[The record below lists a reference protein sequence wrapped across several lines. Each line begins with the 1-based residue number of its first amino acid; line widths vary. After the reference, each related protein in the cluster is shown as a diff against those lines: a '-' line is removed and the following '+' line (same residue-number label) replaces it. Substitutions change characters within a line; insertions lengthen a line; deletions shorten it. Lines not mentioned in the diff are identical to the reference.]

1 VLVFTYKGRDL
12 SMLNLN
18 IRRKVVLTTLVAV
31 VLSILIVSAFALNS
45 SRAIILEAAIERE
58 LPAALGEVANDLDA
72 HLLLPIT
79 VSQTMSSN
87 LYAQQFISN
96 GEAQSD
102 HGQVVA
108 YLKNIQQEFNTI
120 SAFLVSANSGHY
132 FTPSGLFKTLS
143 PQNSKDQWFYGFINS
158 GKEYELSLD
167 IDEETNIPTLFINYL
182 MTINGQPSAVVGVG
196 LSLENMAKSI
206 SQYRIAETGKVFL
219 VDELGTVKLHPDTQV
234 IGKKLADM
242 GVNTSQQLLSKSQF
256 SSTEFTREGE
266 TTLIASR
273 YLDSIGWYVV
283 AEVPKHEVLGGL
295 TKLTW
300 ALVMMGLII
309 AVISVIVSA
318 WLISRL
324 IAPFGQLADMLAE
337 IGKGGGD
344 LTVRLDDSRQDEAG
358 TMARGYNQF
367 VSHLS
372 ELLEK
377 VSNTGSELSVA
388 IEEIDS
394 QAKAMEAEI
403 TEQVS
408 RVEQIATAMHEM
420 GMTAEEIA
428 GSANNAAESAQAAD
442 STVQQGNDS
451 VVQTIASVSDMSEQ
465 LDSTSSMITQLAEDA
480 RSIDTV
486 VEVIRSVSEQ
496 TNLLALNAAIEA
508 ARAGEQGRGF
518 AVVADEVR
526 TLASRSH
533 DSTEEIRNIIEKLQ
547 VRTEE
552 VVTAI
557 SQSTELSTSSQT
569 EASHSGKHLE
579 SISES
584 IGIMNDMNLQIAT
597 ATGEQS
603 NVVGEINPHVTA
615 VADISRANSEIVQQT
630 SIACSEL
637 RDKAIRLNEL
647 VSRFKFN

>member
-1 VLVFTYKGRDL
+1 
-12 SMLNLN
+12 MLNLT
-18 IRRKVVLTTLVAV
+18 IRRKVVLTTLTAV

-58 LPAALGEVANDLDA
+58 LPAALGEVANNLDA
-72 HLLLPIT
+72 QLLLPIT

-87 LYAQQFISN
+87 LYSQQFISN
-96 GEAQSD
+96 GENIDEHQQIVS
-102 HGQVVA
+102 
-108 YLKNIQQEFNTI
+108 YLKGVQNEFDTI
-120 SAFLVSANSGHY
+120 SAFLVSANTGHY
-132 FTPSGLFKTLS
+132 FTPGGLFKTLS
-143 PQNSKDQWFYGFINS
+143 PQNNKDQWFYSFMNS
-158 GKEYELSLD
+158 GKQYELSLD
-167 IDEETNIPTLFINYL
+167 VDEETNIPTLFINYL
-182 MTINGQPSAVVGVG
+182 MKVDGKPSAVAGVG

-206 SQYRIAETGKVFL
+206 SQYRIAQTGKVFL
-219 VDELGTVKLHPDTQV
+219 VDQQGKIKLHPNTQL
-234 IGKKLADM
+234 IGKNLTDI
-242 GVNTSQQLLSKSQF
+242 GVTSSQNLLSKAQF
-256 SSTEFTREGE
+256 SSTEFNQGGT

-283 AEVPKHEVLGGL
+283 AEVPKNEVLGGL
-295 TKLTW
+295 TQATW
-300 ALVMMGLII
+300 ALVMMGIII
-309 AVISVIVSA
+309 AIISAFVST

-344 LTVRLDDSRQDEAG
+344 LTRRLDDSRQDEAG

-372 ELLEK
+372 ELLQQ
-377 VSNTGSELSVA
+377 VSNTGNELSEA

-394 QAKAMEAEI
+394 QAKSMESEI

-428 GSANNAAESAQAAD
+428 GSANNAAQTAQAAD
-442 STVQQGNDS
+442 ATVQQGNDS

-465 LDSTSSMITQLAEDA
+465 LGSTSTMIAQLAEDA

-547 VRTEE
+547 AKTEE
-552 VVTAI
+552 VVAAI
-557 SQSTELSTSSQT
+557 SHSTELSTNSQT
-569 EASHSGKHLE
+569 EAGHSGKHLE

-584 IGIMNDMNLQIAT
+584 IAIMNDMNLQIAT

-615 VADISRANSEIVQQT
+615 VADISRANSDIVQQT

-637 RDKAIRLNEL
+637 RDKAAHLNDL

>member
-1 VLVFTYKGRDL
+1 
-12 SMLNLN
+12 MLNLT
-18 IRRKVVLTTLVAV
+18 IRRKVVLTTLTAV
-31 VLSILIVSAFALNS
+31 VLSILIVSAFALSS
-45 SRAIILEAAIERE
+45 SRGIILEAAIERE

-79 VSQTMSSN
+79 VSKTMSSN
-87 LYAQQFISN
+87 LYTQQYIAN
-96 GEAQSD
+96 GEDAE
-102 HGQVVA
+102 GQEQLID
-108 YLKNIQQEFNTI
+108 YLKMIQSKFNTI
-120 SAFLVSANSGHY
+120 TAFLVSGETGKY
-132 FTPSGLFKTLS
+132 YTPGGLFKTLS

-158 GKEYELSLD
+158 GKEYELALD
-167 IDEETNIPTLFINYL
+167 VDEETKIPTLFINYQ
-182 MTINGQPSAVVGVG
+182 MKIPGKQNAVVGVG
-196 LSLENMAKSI
+196 LSLKNMAETI
-206 SQYRIAETGKVFL
+206 SQYRIAKTGKVFL
-219 VDELGTVKLHPDTQV
+219 VDQQGTIKLHPDTDL
-234 IGKKLADM
+234 IGRKLADI
-242 GVNTSQQLLSKSQF
+242 GITDSRSLLAKAQF
-256 SSTEFTREGE
+256 SSAEFTLDG
-266 TTLIASR
+266 TTMLIASR
-273 YLDSIGWYVV
+273 YLDSIGWYAV
-283 AEVPKHEVLGGL
+283 AAVPKEEVLGAL
-295 TKLTW
+295 TKATW

-309 AVISVIVSA
+309 AAISALVST

-337 IGKGGGD
+337 IGEGGGD
-344 LTVRLDDSRQDEAG
+344 LTRRLDDSRQDEAG

-372 ELLEK
+372 DLLQQ
-377 VSNTGSELSVA
+377 VSNTGNELSSA

-394 QAKAMEAEI
+394 QAKSMESEI
-403 TEQVS
+403 NEQVS

-465 LDSTSSMITQLAEDA
+465 LNSTSSMIKQLAEDA

-547 VRTEE
+547 AKTEE

-557 SQSTELSTSSQT
+557 SHSTDLSTRSQE
-569 EASHSGKHLE
+569 EATLSGTHLE

-637 RDKAIRLNEL
+637 RDKAAHLNDL

>member
-1 VLVFTYKGRDL
+1 
-12 SMLNLN
+12 MLNLT
-18 IRRKVVLTTLVAV
+18 IRRKVVLTTLTAV

-87 LYAQQFISN
+87 LYSQQFIAN
-96 GEAQSD
+96 GEPRDEHQ
-102 HGQVVA
+102 QVIS
-108 YLKNIQQEFNTI
+108 YLKNIQGEFRTI
-120 SAFLVSANSGHY
+120 TAFLVSANSGHY

-143 PQNSKDQWFYGFINS
+143 PKNSKDQWFYNFINS
-158 GKEYELSLD
+158 GKQYELSLD
-167 IDEETNIPTLFINYL
+167 VDEETNIPTLFINYL
-182 MTINGQPSAVVGVG
+182 MIVSGEPSAVVGVG
-196 LSLENMAKSI
+196 LSLENMAKTI
-206 SQYRIAETGKVFL
+206 SQYRIAKTGKVFL
-219 VDELGTVKLHPDTQV
+219 VDQQGQIKLHPNTQK
-234 IGKKLADM
+234 IGKSLADI
-242 GVNTSQQLLSKSQF
+242 GVKNSQQLLSKAQF
-256 SSTEFTREGE
+256 TSAEFSRDGTK
-266 TTLIASR
+266 TLIASR
-273 YLDSIGWYVV
+273 YIENIGWYVV
-283 AEVPKHEVLGGL
+283 AEVPKHEVLGAL
-295 TKLTW
+295 TKATW
-300 ALVMMGLII
+300 ALVMMGIII
-309 AVISVIVSA
+309 AVISAFVST

-324 IAPFGQLADMLAE
+324 IAPFGQLADMLAD

-344 LTVRLDDSRQDEAG
+344 LTRRLDDSRQDEAG

-372 ELLEK
+372 EIMQQ
-377 VSNTGSELSVA
+377 VSNTGNELAIA
-388 IEEIDS
+388 IEQIDS
-394 QAKAMEAEI
+394 QAKSMESEI
-403 TEQVS
+403 NEQVS

-451 VVQTIASVSDMSEQ
+451 VVQTISSVSAMSEQ
-465 LDSTSSMITQLAEDA
+465 LSSTSIMIKQLAEDA

-547 VRTEE
+547 AKTEE
-552 VVTAI
+552 VVAAI
-557 SQSTELSTSSQT
+557 SQSTELSTNSQT
-569 EASHSGKHLE
+569 EAGHSGKHLE
-579 SISES
+579 SISKS
-584 IGIMNDMNLQIAT
+584 IAIMNDMNLQIAT

-630 SIACSEL
+630 SIACSDL
-637 RDKAIRLNEL
+637 REKAIHLNEL

>member
-1 VLVFTYKGRDL
+1 
-12 SMLNLN
+12 MLNLT
-18 IRRKVVLTTLVAV
+18 IRRKVVLTTLTTV

-45 SRAIILEAAIERE
+45 SRSIILEAAIERE
-58 LPAALGEVANDLDA
+58 LPAALGEVVNNLDA
-72 HLLLPIT
+72 YLLLPIT
-79 VSQTMSSN
+79 VSKTMSSN
-87 LYAQQFISN
+87 LYAQQFISD
-96 GEAQSD
+96 GEQAD
-102 HGQVVA
+102 DRPKIIA
-108 YLKNIQQEFNTI
+108 NLKSIQNEFNTI
-120 SAFLVSANSGHY
+120 SAFLVSAKTGNY
-132 FTPSGLFKTLS
+132 FTQGGLFKTLS
-143 PQNSKDQWFYGFINS
+143 KQNNKDQWFYDFMAS
-158 GKEYELSLD
+158 GKKSKLSLD
-167 IDEETNIPTLFINYL
+167 VDEETKIPTLFINYL
-182 MTINGQPSAVVGVG
+182 MDVSGKPSAVVGVG
-196 LSLENMAKSI
+196 LSLENMAKTI
-206 SQYRIAETGKVFL
+206 SQYRIAQTGKFFL
-219 VDELGTVKLHPDTQV
+219 VDQQGKIKLHPDTQQ
-234 IGKKLADM
+234 IGKSLTAL
-242 GVNTSQQLLSKSQF
+242 GVSNSQQLLSKAEF
-256 SSTEFTREGE
+256 SSTEFILNGAN
-266 TTLIASR
+266 TLIASR

-283 AEVPKHEVLGGL
+283 AVVPKEEVLGGL
-295 TKLTW
+295 TQATW
-300 ALVMMGLII
+300 TLVMVGVII
-309 AVISVIVSA
+309 AIIFAFLST

-337 IGKGGGD
+337 IGKGDGD
-344 LTVRLDDSRQDEAG
+344 LTRRLDDSRQDEAG

-372 ELLEK
+372 ELLQQ
-377 VSNTGSELSVA
+377 VSNTGNELSRA
-388 IEEIDS
+388 IEQIDS
-394 QAKAMEAEI
+394 QAKSMESEI
-403 TEQVS
+403 NEQVK

-428 GSANNAAESAQAAD
+428 GSANNAAETAQAAD
-442 STVQQGNDS
+442 ETVQQGNVS

-465 LDSTSSMITQLAEDA
+465 LVSTSTMIAKLADDA

-533 DSTEEIRNIIEKLQ
+533 DSTEEIKNIIEKLQ
-547 VRTEE
+547 AKTEE
-552 VVTAI
+552 VVAAI
-557 SQSTELSTSSQT
+557 SQSTILSTTSQT
-569 EASHSGKHLE
+569 EAGYSGKHLE

-584 IGIMNDMNLQIAT
+584 ISIMNDMNLQIAT

-615 VADISRANSEIVQQT
+615 VADISRANSDIVMQT

-637 RDKAIRLNEL
+637 RDKAAHLNDL

>member
-1 VLVFTYKGRDL
+1 
-12 SMLNLN
+12 MLNLT
-18 IRRKVVLTTLVAV
+18 IRRKVVLTTLTTV

-45 SRAIILEAAIERE
+45 SRSIILEAAIERE
-58 LPAALGEVANDLDA
+58 LPAALGEVVNNLDA
-72 HLLLPIT
+72 YLLLPIT
-79 VSQTMSSN
+79 VSKTMSSN
-87 LYAQQFISN
+87 LYAQQFISD
-96 GEAQSD
+96 GEQAD
-102 HGQVVA
+102 DRPKIIA
-108 YLKNIQQEFNTI
+108 NLKSIQNEFNTI
-120 SAFLVSANSGHY
+120 SAFLVSAKTGNY
-132 FTPSGLFKTLS
+132 FTQGGLFKTLS
-143 PQNSKDQWFYGFINS
+143 KQNNKDQWFYDFMAS
-158 GKEYELSLD
+158 GKKSKLSLD
-167 IDEETNIPTLFINYL
+167 VDEETKIPTLFINYL
-182 MTINGQPSAVVGVG
+182 MDVSGKPSAVVGVG
-196 LSLENMAKSI
+196 LSLENMAKTI
-206 SQYRIAETGKVFL
+206 SQYRIAQTGKFFL
-219 VDELGTVKLHPDTQV
+219 VDQQGKIKLHPDTQQ
-234 IGKKLADM
+234 IGKSLTAL
-242 GVNTSQQLLSKSQF
+242 GVSNSQQLLSKAEF
-256 SSTEFTREGE
+256 SSTEFILNGAN
-266 TTLIASR
+266 TLIASR

-283 AEVPKHEVLGGL
+283 AVVPKEEVLGGL
-295 TKLTW
+295 TQATW
-300 ALVMMGLII
+300 TLVMVGVII
-309 AVISVIVSA
+309 AIIFAFLST

-337 IGKGGGD
+337 IGKGDGD
-344 LTVRLDDSRQDEAG
+344 LTRRLDDSRQDEAG

-372 ELLEK
+372 ELLQQ
-377 VSNTGSELSVA
+377 VSNTGNELSRA
-388 IEEIDS
+388 IEQIDS
-394 QAKAMEAEI
+394 QAKSMESEI
-403 TEQVS
+403 NEQVK

-428 GSANNAAESAQAAD
+428 GSANNAAETAQAAD
-442 STVQQGNDS
+442 ETVQQGNVS

-465 LDSTSSMITQLAEDA
+465 LVSTSTMIAQLADDA

-533 DSTEEIRNIIEKLQ
+533 DSTEEIKNIIEKLQ
-547 VRTEE
+547 AKTEE
-552 VVTAI
+552 VVAAI
-557 SQSTELSTSSQT
+557 SQSTILSTTSQT
-569 EASHSGKHLE
+569 EAGYSGKHLE

-584 IGIMNDMNLQIAT
+584 ISIMNDMNLQIAT

-615 VADISRANSEIVQQT
+615 VADISRANSDIVMQT

-637 RDKAIRLNEL
+637 RDKAAHLNDL

>member
-1 VLVFTYKGRDL
+1 
-12 SMLNLN
+12 MLNLT
-18 IRRKVVLTTLVAV
+18 IRRKVVLTTLAAV
-31 VLSILIVSAFALNS
+31 VLSILIVSVFALNS
-45 SRAIILEAAIERE
+45 SRGIILEAAIERE

-87 LYAQQFISN
+87 LYSQQFITD
-96 GEAQSD
+96 GEQTD
-102 HGQVVA
+102 KHPQLIN
-108 YLKNIQQEFNTI
+108 YLKKIQSEFNTI

-132 FTPSGLFKTLS
+132 FTPGGLFKTLS
-143 PQNSKDQWFYGFINS
+143 TENSKDQWFYGFMNG
-158 GKEYELSLD
+158 GKQYELSLD
-167 IDEETNIPTLFINYL
+167 VDEETNIPTLFINYL
-182 MTINGQPSAVVGVG
+182 MKIDGKASAVVGVG
-196 LSLENMAKSI
+196 LSLDNMAKTI

-219 VDELGTVKLHPDTQV
+219 VDQQGKIKLHPDTQQ
-234 IGKKLADM
+234 IGKNLSNI
-242 GVNTSQQLLSKSQF
+242 GVANTQQLLSKAQF
-256 SSTEFTREGE
+256 SSAEFTREGT

-273 YLDSIGWYVV
+273 YLADIGWYVV
-283 AEVPKHEVLGGL
+283 AEVPKKEVLGAL
-295 TKLTW
+295 TQATW
-300 ALVMMGLII
+300 ALVMMGVII
-309 AVISVIVSA
+309 AVISAFVST

-324 IAPFGQLADMLAE
+324 IAPFGELADILAE

-344 LTVRLDDSRQDEAG
+344 LTRRLDDSRQDEAG
-358 TMARGYNQF
+358 TMGRGYNQF

-372 ELLEK
+372 ELLQQ
-377 VSNTGSELSVA
+377 VSNTGYELSEA
-388 IEEIDS
+388 IEQIDS
-394 QAKAMEAEI
+394 QAKTMEAEI

-428 GSANNAAESAQAAD
+428 GSANNAAQSAQAAD
-442 STVQQGNDS
+442 ATVQQGNDS
-451 VVQTIASVSDMSEQ
+451 VVQTISSVSDMSEQ
-465 LDSTSSMITQLAEDA
+465 LGSTSTMITQLADDA

-486 VEVIRSVSEQ
+486 VEVIRSVSDQ

-547 VRTEE
+547 AKTEE
-552 VVTAI
+552 VVAAI
-557 SQSTELSTSSQT
+557 SHSTELSTDSQT
-569 EASHSGKHLE
+569 EATHSGKHLE

-584 IGIMNDMNLQIAT
+584 IKIMNDMNLQIAT

-615 VADISRANSEIVQQT
+615 VADISRANSDIVQQT
-630 SIACSEL
+630 SMACSEL
-637 RDKAIRLNEL
+637 RNKASHLNEL
-647 VSRFKFN
+647 VSRFKFD

>member
-1 VLVFTYKGRDL
+1 
-12 SMLNLN
+12 MLNLT
-18 IRRKVVLTTLVAV
+18 IRRKVVLTTLTAV

-45 SRAIILEAAIERE
+45 SRGIILEAAIERE
-58 LPAALGEVANDLDA
+58 LPAALGEVANSLDA
-72 HLLLPIT
+72 HLLLPVT

-87 LYAQQFISN
+87 VYSQQFIAD
-96 GEAQSD
+96 GEKENEHQ
-102 HGQVVA
+102 QLVT
-108 YLKNIQQEFNTI
+108 YLKNIQGEFNTI
-120 SAFLVSANSGHY
+120 TSFLVSANSGHY
-132 FTPSGLFKTLS
+132 FTPGGLFKTLS
-143 PQNSKDQWFYGFINS
+143 PQNSKDQWFYGFMKS
-158 GKEYELSLD
+158 GKQYELTLD
-167 IDEETNIPTLFINYL
+167 VDEGTNIPTLFINYL
-182 MTINGQPSAVVGVG
+182 MKVNGKPSAVVGVG
-196 LSLENMAKSI
+196 LSLENMAKTI
-206 SQYRIAETGKVFL
+206 SQYRIAESGKVFL
-219 VDELGTVKLHPDTQV
+219 VDQQGKIKLHPDTQK
-234 IGKKLADM
+234 IGKSLASI
-242 GVNTSQQLLSKSQF
+242 GVENTQQLLSKAQF
-256 SSTEFTREGE
+256 SSAEFTRDG
-266 TTLIASR
+266 TKTLIASR
-273 YLDSIGWYVV
+273 YLADIGWYVV
-283 AEVPKHEVLGGL
+283 AEVPKEEVLGAL
-295 TKLTW
+295 TQATW
-300 ALVMMGLII
+300 ALIMMGVII
-309 AVISVIVSA
+309 AVISAFVST

-324 IAPFGQLADMLAE
+324 VAPFGELADILAE

-344 LTVRLDDSRQDEAG
+344 LTRRLDDSRQDEAG
-358 TMARGYNQF
+358 TMGRGYNQF

-372 ELLEK
+372 ELLQQ
-377 VSNTGSELSVA
+377 VSNTGYELSEA
-388 IEEIDS
+388 IEQIDS
-394 QAKAMEAEI
+394 QAKTMEAEI

-428 GSANNAAESAQAAD
+428 GSANNAAQSAQAAD

-451 VVQTIASVSDMSEQ
+451 VVQTISSVSDMSEQ
-465 LDSTSSMITQLAEDA
+465 LGSTSTMISQLADDA

-547 VRTEE
+547 AKTDE
-552 VVTAI
+552 VVSAI
-557 SQSTELSTSSQT
+557 SHSTELSNSSQT
-569 EASHSGKHLE
+569 EAGHSGKHLE

-615 VADISRANSEIVQQT
+615 VADISRANSEVVQQT

-637 RDKAIRLNEL
+637 REKASHLNEL

>member
-1 VLVFTYKGRDL
+1 
-12 SMLNLN
+12 MLNLT
-18 IRRKVVLTTLVAV
+18 IRRKVVLTTLTTV

-45 SRAIILEAAIERE
+45 SRSIILEAAIERE
-58 LPAALGEVANDLDA
+58 LPAALGEVVNNLDA
-72 HLLLPIT
+72 YLLLPIT
-79 VSQTMSSN
+79 VSKTMSSN
-87 LYAQQFISN
+87 LYAQQFISD
-96 GEAQSD
+96 GEQAD
-102 HGQVVA
+102 DRPKIIA
-108 YLKNIQQEFNTI
+108 NLKSIQNEFNTI
-120 SAFLVSANSGHY
+120 SAFLVSAKTGNY
-132 FTPSGLFKTLS
+132 FTHDGLFKTLS
-143 PQNSKDQWFYGFINS
+143 KQNNKDQWFYDFMAS
-158 GKEYELSLD
+158 GKKSKLSLD
-167 IDEETNIPTLFINYL
+167 VDEETKIPTLFINYL
-182 MTINGQPSAVVGVG
+182 MDVSGKPSAVVGVG
-196 LSLENMAKSI
+196 LSLENMAKTI
-206 SQYRIAETGKVFL
+206 SQYRIAQTGKFFL
-219 VDELGTVKLHPDTQV
+219 VDQQGKIKLHPDTQQ
-234 IGKKLADM
+234 IGKSLTAL
-242 GVNTSQQLLSKSQF
+242 GVSNSQQLLSKAEF
-256 SSTEFTREGE
+256 SSTEFILNGAN
-266 TTLIASR
+266 TLIASR

-283 AEVPKHEVLGGL
+283 AVVPKEEVLGGL
-295 TKLTW
+295 TQATW
-300 ALVMMGLII
+300 TLVMVGVII
-309 AVISVIVSA
+309 AIIFAFLST

-337 IGKGGGD
+337 IGKGDGD
-344 LTVRLDDSRQDEAG
+344 LTRRLDDSRQDEAG

-372 ELLEK
+372 ELLQQ
-377 VSNTGSELSVA
+377 VSNTGNELSSA
-388 IEEIDS
+388 IEQIDS
-394 QAKAMEAEI
+394 QAKSMESEI
-403 TEQVS
+403 NEQVK

-428 GSANNAAESAQAAD
+428 GSANNAAETAQAAD
-442 STVQQGNDS
+442 ETVQQGNVS

-465 LDSTSSMITQLAEDA
+465 LVSTSTMIAQLADDA

-533 DSTEEIRNIIEKLQ
+533 DSTEEIKNIIEKLQ
-547 VRTEE
+547 AKTEE
-552 VVTAI
+552 VVAAI
-557 SQSTELSTSSQT
+557 SQSTILSTTSQT
-569 EASHSGKHLE
+569 EAGYSGKHLE

-584 IGIMNDMNLQIAT
+584 ISIMNDMNLQIAT

-615 VADISRANSEIVQQT
+615 VADISRANSDIVMQT

-637 RDKAIRLNEL
+637 RDKAAHLNDL

>member
-1 VLVFTYKGRDL
+1 
-12 SMLNLN
+12 MLNLT
-18 IRRKVVLTTLVAV
+18 IRRKVVLTTLAAV
-31 VLSILIVSAFALNS
+31 VLSILIVSVFALNS
-45 SRAIILEAAIERE
+45 SRGIILEAAIERE

-87 LYAQQFISN
+87 LYSQQFITD
-96 GEAQSD
+96 GEQTD
-102 HGQVVA
+102 KHPQLIN
-108 YLKNIQQEFNTI
+108 YLKKIQSEFNTI

-132 FTPSGLFKTLS
+132 FTPGGLFKTLS
-143 PQNSKDQWFYGFINS
+143 TENSKDQWFYGFMNG
-158 GKEYELSLD
+158 GKQYELSLD
-167 IDEETNIPTLFINYL
+167 VDEETNIPTLFINYL
-182 MTINGQPSAVVGVG
+182 MKIDGKASAVVGVG
-196 LSLENMAKSI
+196 LSLDNMAKTI

-219 VDELGTVKLHPDTQV
+219 VDQQGKIKLHPDTLQ
-234 IGKKLADM
+234 IGKNLSNI
-242 GVNTSQQLLSKSQF
+242 GVANTQQLLSKAQF
-256 SSTEFTREGE
+256 SSAEFTREGT

-273 YLDSIGWYVV
+273 YLADIGWYVV
-283 AEVPKHEVLGGL
+283 AEVPKKEVLGAL
-295 TKLTW
+295 TQATW
-300 ALVMMGLII
+300 ALVMMGVII
-309 AVISVIVSA
+309 AVISAFVST

-324 IAPFGQLADMLAE
+324 IAPFGELADILAE

-344 LTVRLDDSRQDEAG
+344 LTRRLDDSRQDEAG
-358 TMARGYNQF
+358 TMGRGYNQF

-372 ELLEK
+372 ELLQQ
-377 VSNTGSELSVA
+377 VSNTGYELSEA
-388 IEEIDS
+388 IEQIDS
-394 QAKAMEAEI
+394 QAKTMEAEI

-428 GSANNAAESAQAAD
+428 GSANNAAQSAQAAD
-442 STVQQGNDS
+442 ATVQQGNDS
-451 VVQTIASVSDMSEQ
+451 VVQTISSVSDMSEQ
-465 LDSTSSMITQLAEDA
+465 LGSTSTMITQLADDA

-486 VEVIRSVSEQ
+486 VEVIRSVSDQ

-547 VRTEE
+547 AKTEE
-552 VVTAI
+552 VVAAI
-557 SQSTELSTSSQT
+557 SHSTELSTDSQT
-569 EASHSGKHLE
+569 EATHSGKHLE

-584 IGIMNDMNLQIAT
+584 IKIMNDMNLQIAT

-615 VADISRANSEIVQQT
+615 VADISRANSDIVQQT
-630 SIACSEL
+630 SMACSEL
-637 RDKAIRLNEL
+637 RNKASHLNEL
-647 VSRFKFN
+647 VSRFKFD

>member
-1 VLVFTYKGRDL
+1 
-12 SMLNLN
+12 MLNLT
-18 IRRKVVLTTLVAV
+18 IRRKVVLTTLTAV

-45 SRAIILEAAIERE
+45 SRSIILEAAIERE
-58 LPAALGEVANDLDA
+58 LPAALGEVANNLDA

-79 VSQTMSSN
+79 VSKTMSSN
-87 LYAQQFISN
+87 LYAQQFISD
-96 GEAQSD
+96 GEQAD
-102 HGQVVA
+102 DRPKVIA
-108 YLKNIQQEFNTI
+108 NLKSIQNEFNTI
-120 SAFLVSANSGHY
+120 SAFLVSAKTGNY
-132 FTPSGLFKTLS
+132 FTQSGLFKTLS
-143 PQNSKDQWFYGFINS
+143 KQNNKDQWFYDFMAS
-158 GKEYELSLD
+158 GKKSELSLD
-167 IDEETNIPTLFINYL
+167 VDAETKIPTLFINYL
-182 MTINGQPSAVVGVG
+182 MDVSGKPSAVVGVG
-196 LSLENMAKSI
+196 LSLENMAKTI
-206 SQYRIAETGKVFL
+206 SQYRIAQTGKVFL
-219 VDELGTVKLHPDTQV
+219 VDQQGKIKLHPDTQQ
-234 IGKKLADM
+234 IGKSLTAL
-242 GVNTSQQLLSKSQF
+242 GVSNSQQLLSKAEF
-256 SSTEFTREGE
+256 SSTEFILNGTN
-266 TTLIASR
+266 TLIASR

-283 AEVPKHEVLGGL
+283 AVVPKEEVLGGL
-295 TKLTW
+295 TQATW
-300 ALVMMGLII
+300 ALVMVGVII
-309 AVISVIVSA
+309 AIIFAFLST

-344 LTVRLDDSRQDEAG
+344 LTRRLDDSRQDEAG

-372 ELLEK
+372 ELLQQ
-377 VSNTGSELSVA
+377 VSNTGNELSSA
-388 IEEIDS
+388 IEQIDS
-394 QAKAMEAEI
+394 QAKSMESEI
-403 TEQVS
+403 NEQVK

-428 GSANNAAESAQAAD
+428 GSANNAAETAQAAD
-442 STVQQGNDS
+442 ATVQQGNVS

-465 LDSTSSMITQLAEDA
+465 LVSTSTMIAQLAEDA

-533 DSTEEIRNIIEKLQ
+533 DSTEEIKNIIEKLQ
-547 VRTEE
+547 AKTEE
-552 VVTAI
+552 VVAAI
-557 SQSTELSTSSQT
+557 SQSTILSTTSQT
-569 EASHSGKHLE
+569 EAGHSGKHLE

-584 IGIMNDMNLQIAT
+584 ISIMNDMNLQIAT

-603 NVVGEINPHVTA
+603 NVVGEINPHVSA
-615 VADISRANSEIVQQT
+615 VADISRANSDIVQQT

-637 RDKAIRLNEL
+637 RDKAAHLNDL

>member
-1 VLVFTYKGRDL
+1 
-12 SMLNLN
+12 MLNLT
-18 IRRKVVLTTLVAV
+18 IRRKVVLTTLTAV
-31 VLSILIVSAFALNS
+31 VLSILIVSAFALSS

-79 VSQTMSSN
+79 VSKTMSSN
-87 LYAQQFISN
+87 HYSQQFITA
-96 GEAQSD
+96 GEQKD
-102 HGQVVA
+102 EHRQVIS
-108 YLKNIQQEFNTI
+108 YLKNIQSEFDTI
-120 SAFLVSANSGHY
+120 SAFLVSANTGYY
-132 FTPSGLFKTLS
+132 FTPGGLFKTLS
-143 PQNSKDQWFYGFINS
+143 PQNNKDQWFYSFINS

-182 MTINGQPSAVVGVG
+182 MRVSGEPSAVVGVG
-196 LSLENMAKSI
+196 LSLENMAKTI
-206 SQYRIAETGKVFL
+206 SQYRIAETGRVFL
-219 VDELGTVKLHPDTQV
+219 VDQQGVIKLHPETQF
-234 IGKKLADM
+234 IGKSLSDI
-242 GVNTSQQLLSKSQF
+242 GVNDKQSLLSKAKF
-256 SSTEFTREGE
+256 SSTEFSKDGT

-273 YLDSIGWYVV
+273 YLNSIGWYVI
-283 AEVPKHEVLGGL
+283 AEVPKSEVLGGL
-295 TKLTW
+295 TQATW

-309 AVISVIVSA
+309 AVISAFVST
-318 WLISRL
+318 WIISRL
-324 IAPFGQLADMLAE
+324 IAPFSQLAEMLDE

-344 LTVRLDDSRQDEAG
+344 LTRRLDDSRLDEAG

-372 ELLEK
+372 ELLQQ
-377 VSNTGSELSVA
+377 VSKTGNELAAA
-388 IEEIDS
+388 IEQIES
-394 QAKAMEAEI
+394 QAKSMEAEI
-403 TEQVS
+403 NEQVS

-451 VVQTIASVSDMSEQ
+451 VVQTISSVSDMSDQ
-465 LDSTSSMITQLAEDA
+465 LSSTSIMIKQLAEDA

-547 VRTEE
+547 AKTEE
-552 VVTAI
+552 VVAAI
-557 SQSTELSTSSQT
+557 SQSTELSTNSQT
-569 EASHSGKHLE
+569 EAGNSGKHLE

-584 IGIMNDMNLQIAT
+584 IAIMNDMNLQIAT

-630 SIACSEL
+630 SFACSDL
-637 RDKAIRLNEL
+637 REKTMHLNEL

>member
-1 VLVFTYKGRDL
+1 
-12 SMLNLN
+12 MLNLT
-18 IRRKVVLTTLVAV
+18 IRRKVVLTTLTAV

-45 SRAIILEAAIERE
+45 SRSIILEAAIERE
-58 LPAALGEVANDLDA
+58 LPAALGEVANNLDA

-79 VSQTMSSN
+79 VSQTMSSS
-87 LYAQQFISN
+87 LYSQQFITN
-96 GEAQSD
+96 GEQD
-102 HGQVVA
+102 EDRQQVIA
-108 YLKNIQQEFNTI
+108 NLKSIQGEFNTI
-120 SAFLVSANSGHY
+120 SAFLVSAKTGNY

-143 PQNSKDQWFYGFINS
+143 PQDNKDQWFYDFIGS
-158 GKEYELSLD
+158 GKKYELSLD
-167 IDEETNIPTLFINYL
+167 VDEETNIPTLFINYL
-182 MTINGQPSAVVGVG
+182 MRVSGKPSAVVGVG
-196 LSLENMAKSI
+196 LSLQNMAKTI
-206 SQYRIAETGKVFL
+206 SQYRIAQTGKVFL
-219 VDELGTVKLHPDTQV
+219 VDQQGKIKLHPDTQQ
-234 IGKKLADM
+234 IGKSLADL
-242 GVNTSQQLLSKSQF
+242 GVSNSQNLLAKAQF
-256 SSTEFTREGE
+256 SSTEFTLNG
-266 TTLIASR
+266 TQTLIASR

-283 AEVPKHEVLGGL
+283 AEVPKEEVLGGL
-295 TKLTW
+295 TQATW

-309 AVISVIVSA
+309 AVIFAFVST

-324 IAPFGQLADMLAE
+324 IEPFGQLADMLAE

-344 LTVRLDDSRQDEAG
+344 LTRRLDDSRQDEAG

-372 ELLEK
+372 ELLQQ
-377 VSNTGSELSVA
+377 VSNTGNELSSA
-388 IEEIDS
+388 IEQIDS
-394 QAKAMEAEI
+394 QAKLMESEI
-403 TEQVS
+403 NEQVS

-428 GSANNAAESAQAAD
+428 GSANNAAETAQAAD
-442 STVQQGNDS
+442 ATVQQGNDS

-465 LDSTSSMITQLAEDA
+465 LVSTSAMIAQLADDA

-533 DSTEEIRNIIEKLQ
+533 DSTEEIKNIIEKLQ
-547 VRTEE
+547 AKTEE
-552 VVTAI
+552 VVAAI
-557 SQSTELSTSSQT
+557 SQSTILSNTSQT
-569 EASHSGKHLE
+569 EAGHSGKHLE

-584 IGIMNDMNLQIAT
+584 ISIMNDMNLQIAT

-637 RDKAIRLNEL
+637 RDKAAHLNDL

>member
-1 VLVFTYKGRDL
+1 
-12 SMLNLN
+12 MLNLT
-18 IRRKVVLTTLVAV
+18 IRRKVVLTTLTAV

-45 SRAIILEAAIERE
+45 SRGIILEAAIERE
-58 LPAALGEVANDLDA
+58 LPAALGEVANSLDA
-72 HLLLPIT
+72 HLLLPVT
-79 VSQTMSSN
+79 VSQAMSSN
-87 LYAQQFISN
+87 VYAQQFIAD
-96 GEAQSD
+96 GEQENE
-102 HGQVVA
+102 QQLIN
-108 YLKNIQQEFNTI
+108 YLKNIQSEFNTI
-120 SAFLVSANSGHY
+120 TSFLVSANSGHY
-132 FTPSGLFKTLS
+132 FTPGGLFKTLS
-143 PQNSKDQWFYGFINS
+143 PQNDKDQWFYGFMKS
-158 GKEYELSLD
+158 GKKYELTLD
-167 IDEETNIPTLFINYL
+167 VDEGTNIPTLFINYL
-182 MTINGQPSAVVGVG
+182 MKVNGKPSAVVGVG

-219 VDELGTVKLHPDTQV
+219 VDQQGKIKLHPDTHQ
-234 IGKKLADM
+234 IGKSLSTI
-242 GVNTSQQLLSKSQF
+242 GVDNTQQLLSKSQF
-256 SSTEFTREGE
+256 SSAEFTRDG
-266 TTLIASR
+266 TKTLIASR
-273 YLDSIGWYVV
+273 YLADIGWYVV
-283 AEVPKHEVLGGL
+283 AEVPKEQVLGAL
-295 TKLTW
+295 TQATW
-300 ALVMMGLII
+300 ALVMMGVII
-309 AVISVIVSA
+309 AVISAFVST

-324 IAPFGQLADMLAE
+324 IAPFSELADILAE

-344 LTVRLDDSRQDEAG
+344 LTRRLDDTRQDEAG
-358 TMARGYNQF
+358 TMGRGYNQF

-372 ELLEK
+372 KLLQQ
-377 VSNTGSELSVA
+377 VSNTGYELSQA
-388 IEEIDS
+388 IEQIDS
-394 QAKAMEAEI
+394 QAKTMEAEI

-428 GSANNAAESAQAAD
+428 GSANNAAQSAQAAD
-442 STVQQGNDS
+442 ATVQQGNDS
-451 VVQTIASVSDMSEQ
+451 VVQTISSVSDMSEQ
-465 LDSTSSMITQLAEDA
+465 LGSTSTMIAQLADDA

-547 VRTEE
+547 AKTDE
-552 VVTAI
+552 VVSAI
-557 SQSTELSTSSQT
+557 SHSTELSSSSQT
-569 EASHSGKHLE
+569 EAGHSGKHLE

-584 IGIMNDMNLQIAT
+584 ISIMNDMNLQIAT

-637 RDKAIRLNEL
+637 REKASHLNEL

>member
-1 VLVFTYKGRDL
+1 
-12 SMLNLN
+12 MLNLT
-18 IRRKVVLTTLVAV
+18 IRRKVVFTTLTAV
-31 VLSILIVSAFALNS
+31 VLSIVIVSAFALNS
-45 SRAIILEAAIERE
+45 SRGIILEAAIERE
-58 LPAALGEVANDLDA
+58 LPAALGEVANDLNA

-87 LYAQQFISN
+87 LYSHQFIAN
-96 GEAQSD
+96 GEQK
-102 HGQVVA
+102 GEQQQIIA
-108 YLKNIQQEFNTI
+108 YLKNIQNEFNTI
-120 SAFLVSANSGHY
+120 SAFLVSANTGHY
-132 FTPSGLFKTLS
+132 FTPGGLFKTLS

-158 GKEYELSLD
+158 GKQYELSLD
-167 IDEETNIPTLFINYL
+167 VDEETNIPTLFINYL
-182 MTINGQPSAVVGVG
+182 MNVDGKPSAVVGVG

-219 VDELGTVKLHPDTQV
+219 VDQQGKIKLHPNTQK
-234 IGKKLADM
+234 IGKSLVDI
-242 GVNTSQQLLSKSQF
+242 GVDNSASLLSKAAF
-256 SSTEFTREGE
+256 SSTEFKRDGTN
-266 TTLIASR
+266 TLMASR
-273 YLDSIGWYVV
+273 YIENIGWYVV
-283 AEVPKHEVLGGL
+283 AEVPKEEVLGGL
-295 TKLTW
+295 TEATW
-300 ALVMMGLII
+300 ALVMMGIII
-309 AVISVIVSA
+309 AVISAFVST

-324 IAPFGQLADMLAE
+324 IAPFSHLADILAE

-344 LTVRLDDSRQDEAG
+344 LTRRLDDTRQDEAG

-367 VSHLS
+367 VTHLS
-372 ELLEK
+372 ELLQQ
-377 VSNTGSELSVA
+377 VSNTGNELSEA

-394 QAKAMEAEI
+394 QAKVMEAEI
-403 TEQVS
+403 NEQVS

-428 GSANNAAESAQAAD
+428 GSANNAAQSAQAAD
-442 STVQQGNDS
+442 ATVQQGNDS
-451 VVQTIASVSDMSEQ
+451 VVLTISSVSDMSDQ
-465 LDSTSSMITQLAEDA
+465 LGSTSTMIAQLADDA

-533 DSTEEIRNIIEKLQ
+533 DSTEEIKNIIEKLQ
-547 VRTEE
+547 AKTEE
-552 VVTAI
+552 VVAAI

-569 EASHSGKHLE
+569 EATHSGKHLE

-615 VADISRANSEIVQQT
+615 VADISRANSDIVRQT

-637 RDKAIRLNEL
+637 RNKASHLNEL

>member
-1 VLVFTYKGRDL
+1 
-12 SMLNLN
+12 MLHLT
-18 IRRKVVLTTLVAV
+18 IRRKVVLTTLAAV

-45 SRAIILEAAIERE
+45 SRAIIMEAAIERE
-58 LPAALGEVANDLDA
+58 LPATLGEVANNLDA
-72 HLLLPIT
+72 QLLLPIT
-79 VSQTMSSN
+79 VAQTMSSN
-87 LYAQQFISN
+87 HYTQQFIAS
-96 GEAQSD
+96 GEPETIHQ
-102 HGQVVA
+102 QVLL
-108 YLKNIQQEFNTI
+108 YLKNIQSEFDTI
-120 SAFLVSANSGHY
+120 SAFLVSANSGKY

-143 PQNSKDQWFYGFINS
+143 PEESKDQWFYGFINS

-182 MTINGQPSAVVGVG
+182 MMVSGKPSAVVGVG
-196 LSLENMAKSI
+196 LSLENMANSI
-206 SQYRIAETGKVFL
+206 SQYGIAQTGKVFL
-219 VDELGTVKLHPDTQV
+219 VDQQGKIKLHPDTQK
-234 IGKKLADM
+234 IGKSLADI
-242 GVNTSQQLLSKSQF
+242 GVNNSQKLLAKAQF
-256 SSTEFTREGE
+256 SSAEFTLKG
-266 TTLIASR
+266 TKTLIASR
-273 YLDSIGWYVV
+273 YLKSIGWYVV
-283 AEVPKHEVLGGL
+283 AEVPKEEVLGGL
-295 TKLTW
+295 TQATW
-300 ALVMMGLII
+300 ALVMMGVII
-309 AVISVIVSA
+309 ASVFAFVST

-344 LTVRLDDSRQDEAG
+344 LTHRLDDSRQDEAG
-358 TMARGYNQF
+358 IMARGYNQF
-367 VSHLS
+367 VSYLS
-372 ELLEK
+372 ELLQQ
-377 VSNTGSELSVA
+377 VSNTGSELAVA
-388 IEEIDS
+388 IEQIDS
-394 QAKAMEAEI
+394 QAKSMEAEI
-403 TEQVS
+403 NEQVS

-428 GSANNAAESAQAAD
+428 GSANNAAQSAQSAD
-442 STVQQGNDS
+442 ETVQQGNNS

-465 LDSTSSMITQLAEDA
+465 LVSTSTMIAQLAEDA

-533 DSTEEIRNIIEKLQ
+533 DSTKEIRTIIEKLQ
-547 VRTEE
+547 AKTEE

-557 SQSTELSTSSQT
+557 SQSTELSTRSQT
-569 EASHSGKHLE
+569 EAGHSGEHLE

-584 IGIMNDMNLQIAT
+584 ISIMNDMNLQIAT

-615 VADISRANSEIVQQT
+615 VADISRANSDIVQQT
-630 SIACSEL
+630 SFACSEL
-637 RDKAIRLNEL
+637 RNKAIHLNEL

>member
-1 VLVFTYKGRDL
+1 
-12 SMLNLN
+12 MLNLT
-18 IRRKVVLTTLVAV
+18 IRRKVVLTTLTTV

-45 SRAIILEAAIERE
+45 SRSIILEAAIERE
-58 LPAALGEVANDLDA
+58 LPAALGEVVNNLDA
-72 HLLLPIT
+72 YLLLPIT
-79 VSQTMSSN
+79 VSKTMSSN
-87 LYAQQFISN
+87 LYAQQFISD
-96 GEAQSD
+96 GEQAD
-102 HGQVVA
+102 DRPKIIA
-108 YLKNIQQEFNTI
+108 NLKSIQNEFNTI
-120 SAFLVSANSGHY
+120 SAFLVSAKTGNY
-132 FTPSGLFKTLS
+132 FTQDGLFKTLS
-143 PQNSKDQWFYGFINS
+143 KQNNKDQWFYDFMAS
-158 GKEYELSLD
+158 GKKSKLSLD
-167 IDEETNIPTLFINYL
+167 VDEETKIPTLFINYL
-182 MTINGQPSAVVGVG
+182 MDVSGKPSAVVGVG
-196 LSLENMAKSI
+196 LSLENMAKTI
-206 SQYRIAETGKVFL
+206 SQYRIAQTGKFFL
-219 VDELGTVKLHPDTQV
+219 VDQQGKIKLHPDTQQ
-234 IGKKLADM
+234 IGKSLTAL
-242 GVNTSQQLLSKSQF
+242 GVSNSQQLLSKAEF
-256 SSTEFTREGE
+256 SSTEFILNGAN
-266 TTLIASR
+266 TLIASR

-283 AEVPKHEVLGGL
+283 AVVPKEEVLGGL
-295 TKLTW
+295 TQATW
-300 ALVMMGLII
+300 TLVMVGVII
-309 AVISVIVSA
+309 AIIFAFLST

-337 IGKGGGD
+337 IGKGDGD
-344 LTVRLDDSRQDEAG
+344 LTRRLDDSRQDEAG

-372 ELLEK
+372 ELLQQ
-377 VSNTGSELSVA
+377 VSNTGNELSSA
-388 IEEIDS
+388 IEQIDS
-394 QAKAMEAEI
+394 QAKSMESEI
-403 TEQVS
+403 NEQVK

-428 GSANNAAESAQAAD
+428 GSANNAAETAQAAD
-442 STVQQGNDS
+442 ETVQQGNVS

-465 LDSTSSMITQLAEDA
+465 LVSTSTMIAQLADDA

-533 DSTEEIRNIIEKLQ
+533 DSTEEIKNIIEKLQ
-547 VRTEE
+547 AKTEE
-552 VVTAI
+552 VVAAI
-557 SQSTELSTSSQT
+557 SQSTILSTTSQT
-569 EASHSGKHLE
+569 EAGYSGKHLE

-584 IGIMNDMNLQIAT
+584 ISIMNDMNLQIAT

-615 VADISRANSEIVQQT
+615 VADISRANSDIVMQT

-637 RDKAIRLNEL
+637 RDKAAHLNDL

>member
-1 VLVFTYKGRDL
+1 
-12 SMLNLN
+12 MLNLT
-18 IRRKVVLTTLVAV
+18 IRRKVVLTTLMAV

-45 SRAIILEAAIERE
+45 SRSIILEAAIERE
-58 LPAALGEVANDLDA
+58 LPAALGEVANNLDA

-87 LYAQQFISN
+87 TYYQQFIID
-96 GEAQSD
+96 GELEGDRQQLID
-102 HGQVVA
+102 N
-108 YLKNIQQEFNTI
+108 LKNIQSEFNTI
-120 SAFLVSANSGHY
+120 SAFLVSAKTGNY
-132 FTPSGLFKTLS
+132 FTPGGLFKTLS
-143 PQNSKDQWFYGFINS
+143 RQENKDQWFYDFINS
-158 GKEYELSLD
+158 GKAYELSLD
-167 IDEETNIPTLFINYL
+167 VDEETNIPTLFINYL
-182 MTINGQPSAVVGVG
+182 MTISGEPSAVVGVG
-196 LSLENMAKSI
+196 LSLENMAKTI
-206 SQYRIAETGKVFL
+206 SQYRIAQTGKVFL
-219 VDELGTVKLHPDTQV
+219 VDQQGKIKLHPNTQK
-234 IGKKLADM
+234 IGRSLADL
-242 GVNTSQQLLSKSQF
+242 GVNNSQQLLSKAQF
-256 SSTEFTREGE
+256 SSTEFTLNG
-266 TTLIASR
+266 TKTLIASR

-283 AEVPKHEVLGGL
+283 AEVPKEEVLGGL
-295 TKLTW
+295 TEATW
-300 ALVMMGLII
+300 ALVMMGIII
-309 AVISVIVSA
+309 AIISAIVST

-337 IGKGGGD
+337 IGEGGGD
-344 LTVRLDDSRQDEAG
+344 LTRRLDDSRQDEAG

-367 VSHLS
+367 VSHIS
-372 ELLEK
+372 EIMQQ
-377 VSNTGSELSVA
+377 VSNTGNELAVA

-394 QAKAMEAEI
+394 QAKSMEAEI
-403 TEQVS
+403 NEQVS

-442 STVQQGNDS
+442 ATVQKGNVS

-465 LDSTSSMITQLAEDA
+465 LVSTSTMIAQLADDA

-533 DSTEEIRNIIEKLQ
+533 DSTEEIKNIIEKLQ
-547 VRTEE
+547 TKTEE
-552 VVTAI
+552 VVAAI
-557 SQSTELSTSSQT
+557 AQSTALSTSSQT
-569 EASHSGKHLE
+569 EAGHSGEHLE

-584 IGIMNDMNLQIAT
+584 ISIMNDMNLQIAT

-615 VADISRANSEIVQQT
+615 VADISRANSDIVQQT

-637 RDKAIRLNEL
+637 RDKATHLNDL

>member
-1 VLVFTYKGRDL
+1 MLDL
-12 SMLNLN
+12 T
-18 IRRKVVLTTLVAV
+18 IRRKVVLTTLIAV

-45 SRAIILEAAIERE
+45 SRSIILEAAIERE
-58 LPAALGEVANDLDA
+58 LPAALGEVANNLDA
-72 HLLLPIT
+72 QLLLPIT

-87 LYAQQFISN
+87 LYSQQFITN
-96 GEAQSD
+96 GEHADDQQ
-102 HGQVVA
+102 QVIS
-108 YLKNIQQEFNTI
+108 YLKGIQDEFDTI
-120 SAFLVSANSGHY
+120 SAFLVSANTGHY
-132 FTPSGLFKTLS
+132 FTPGGLFKTLS
-143 PQNSKDQWFYGFINS
+143 PQNNKDQWFYGFINS
-158 GKEYELSLD
+158 GKQYELSLD
-167 IDEETNIPTLFINYL
+167 VDEETNIPTLFINYL
-182 MTINGQPSAVVGVG
+182 MKVDGKASAVVGVG
-196 LSLENMAKSI
+196 LSLENVANSI
-206 SQYRIAETGKVFL
+206 SQYRIAQTGKVFL
-219 VDELGTVKLHPDTQV
+219 VDQQGKIKLHPNTQQ
-234 IGKKLADM
+234 IGRSLADI
-242 GVNTSQQLLSKSQF
+242 GVENSASLLSKAQF
-256 SSTEFTREGE
+256 SSTEFSRNGT
-266 TTLIASR
+266 TTLMASR
-273 YLDSIGWYVV
+273 YIENIGWYVV
-283 AEVPKHEVLGGL
+283 AEVPKEEVLGGL
-295 TKLTW
+295 TQATW

-309 AVISVIVSA
+309 AVISAFVST

-344 LTVRLDDSRQDEAG
+344 LTRRLDDSRQDEAG

-372 ELLEK
+372 ELLQQ
-377 VSNTGSELSVA
+377 VSNTGNELSEA
-388 IEEIDS
+388 IEEIDA
-394 QAKAMEAEI
+394 QAKAMESEI

-428 GSANNAAESAQAAD
+428 GSANNAAQSAQAAD
-442 STVQQGNDS
+442 ATVQQGNDS
-451 VVQTIASVSDMSEQ
+451 VVQTIASVSDMSQQ
-465 LDSTSSMITQLAEDA
+465 LGSTSTMIAQLAEDA

-533 DSTEEIRNIIEKLQ
+533 DSTEEIKNIIEKLQ
-547 VRTEE
+547 TKTDE
-552 VVTAI
+552 VVSAI
-557 SQSTELSTSSQT
+557 SHSTELSTNSQT
-569 EASHSGKHLE
+569 EAGHSGKHLE

-584 IGIMNDMNLQIAT
+584 ITIMNDMNLQIAT

-615 VADISRANSEIVQQT
+615 VADISRANSDIVQQT

-637 RDKAIRLNEL
+637 RDKAAHLNDL
-647 VSRFKFN
+647 VSRFKFK

>member
-1 VLVFTYKGRDL
+1 
-12 SMLNLN
+12 MLNLT
-18 IRRKVVLTTLVAV
+18 IRRKVVLTTLTAV
-31 VLSILIVSAFALNS
+31 VLSIVIVSAFALNS
-45 SRAIILEAAIERE
+45 SRSIILEAAIERE
-58 LPAALGEVANDLDA
+58 LPAALGEVANNLDA
-72 HLLLPIT
+72 YLLLPIT
-79 VSQTMSSN
+79 VSKTMSSN
-87 LYAQQFISN
+87 LYAQQFVSD
-96 GEAQSD
+96 GEQAD
-102 HGQVVA
+102 DRPKVIA
-108 YLKNIQQEFNTI
+108 NLKSIQNEFNTI
-120 SAFLVSANSGHY
+120 SAFLVSAKTGNY

-143 PQNSKDQWFYGFINS
+143 KQNNKDQWFYDFMAS
-158 GKEYELSLD
+158 GKKSELSLD
-167 IDEETNIPTLFINYL
+167 VDEETKIPTLFINYL
-182 MTINGQPSAVVGVG
+182 MDVSGKPSAVVGVG
-196 LSLENMAKSI
+196 LSLKNMAKTI
-206 SQYRIAETGKVFL
+206 SQYRIAQTGKVFL
-219 VDELGTVKLHPDTQV
+219 VDQQGKIKLHPDTQQ
-234 IGKKLADM
+234 IGKSLTDL
-242 GVNTSQQLLSKSQF
+242 GVSNSQQLLAKAQF
-256 SSTEFTREGE
+256 SSTEFILNGTK
-266 TTLIASR
+266 TLIASR

-283 AEVPKHEVLGGL
+283 AVVPKEEVLGGL
-295 TKLTW
+295 TQATW

-309 AVISVIVSA
+309 AVISAFVST

-324 IAPFGQLADMLAE
+324 IAPFGLLADMLAE

-344 LTVRLDDSRQDEAG
+344 LTRRLDDSRQDEAG
-358 TMARGYNQF
+358 TMAKGYNQF

-372 ELLEK
+372 ELLQE
-377 VSNTGSELSVA
+377 VSNTGNELGAA
-388 IEEIDS
+388 IEQIDS
-394 QAKAMEAEI
+394 QAKSMESEI
-403 TEQVS
+403 NEQVS

-428 GSANNAAESAQAAD
+428 GSANNAAQSAQAAD
-442 STVQQGNDS
+442 ATVQQGNDS
-451 VVQTIASVSDMSEQ
+451 VVQTIASVSDMGEQ
-465 LDSTSSMITQLAEDA
+465 LVSTSTMIAQLAEDA

-533 DSTEEIRNIIEKLQ
+533 DSTEEIKNIIEKLQ
-547 VRTEE
+547 AKTEE

-557 SQSTELSTSSQT
+557 SQSTILSTTSQT
-569 EASHSGKHLE
+569 EAGHSGKHLE

-584 IGIMNDMNLQIAT
+584 ISVMNDMNLQIAT

-637 RDKAIRLNEL
+637 RDKAIHLNEL
-647 VSRFKFN
+647 VSRFKFK

>member
-1 VLVFTYKGRDL
+1 
-12 SMLNLN
+12 MLNLT
-18 IRRKVVLTTLVAV
+18 IRRKVVLTTLTTV

-45 SRAIILEAAIERE
+45 SRSIILEAAIERE
-58 LPAALGEVANDLDA
+58 LPAALGEVVNNLDA
-72 HLLLPIT
+72 YLLLPIT
-79 VSQTMSSN
+79 VSKTMSSN
-87 LYAQQFISN
+87 LYAQQFISD
-96 GEAQSD
+96 GEQAD
-102 HGQVVA
+102 DRPKIIA
-108 YLKNIQQEFNTI
+108 NLKSIQNEFNTI
-120 SAFLVSANSGHY
+120 SAFLVSAKTGNY
-132 FTPSGLFKTLS
+132 FTQDGLFKTLS
-143 PQNSKDQWFYGFINS
+143 KQNNKDQWFYDFMAS
-158 GKEYELSLD
+158 GKKSKLSLD
-167 IDEETNIPTLFINYL
+167 VDEETKIPTLFINYL
-182 MTINGQPSAVVGVG
+182 MDVSGKPSAVVGVG
-196 LSLENMAKSI
+196 LSLENMAKTI
-206 SQYRIAETGKVFL
+206 SQYRIAQTGKFFL
-219 VDELGTVKLHPDTQV
+219 VDQQGKIKLHPDTQQ
-234 IGKKLADM
+234 IGKSLTAL
-242 GVNTSQQLLSKSQF
+242 GVSNSQQLLSKAEF
-256 SSTEFTREGE
+256 SSTEFILNGAN
-266 TTLIASR
+266 TLIASR

-283 AEVPKHEVLGGL
+283 AVVPKEEVLGGL
-295 TKLTW
+295 TQATW
-300 ALVMMGLII
+300 TLVMVGVII
-309 AVISVIVSA
+309 AIIFAFLST

-337 IGKGGGD
+337 IGKGDGD
-344 LTVRLDDSRQDEAG
+344 LTRRLDDSRQDEAG

-372 ELLEK
+372 ELLQQ
-377 VSNTGSELSVA
+377 VSNTGNELSRA
-388 IEEIDS
+388 IEQIDS
-394 QAKAMEAEI
+394 QAKSMESEI
-403 TEQVS
+403 NEQVK

-428 GSANNAAESAQAAD
+428 GSANNAAETAQAAD
-442 STVQQGNDS
+442 ATVQQGNVS

-465 LDSTSSMITQLAEDA
+465 LVSTSTMIAQLADDA

-533 DSTEEIRNIIEKLQ
+533 DSTEEIKNIIEKLQ
-547 VRTEE
+547 AKTEE
-552 VVTAI
+552 VVAAI
-557 SQSTELSTSSQT
+557 SQSTILSTTSQT
-569 EASHSGKHLE
+569 EAGYSGKHLE

-584 IGIMNDMNLQIAT
+584 ISIMNDMNLQIAT

-615 VADISRANSEIVQQT
+615 VADISRANSDIVMQT

-637 RDKAIRLNEL
+637 RDKAAHLNDL

>member
-1 VLVFTYKGRDL
+1 
-12 SMLNLN
+12 MLNLT
-18 IRRKVVLTTLVAV
+18 IRRKVVLTTLTAV

-45 SRAIILEAAIERE
+45 SRSIILEAAIERE
-58 LPAALGEVANDLDA
+58 LPAALGEVANNLDA

-79 VSQTMSSN
+79 VSKTMSSN
-87 LYAQQFISN
+87 LYAQQFISD
-96 GEAQSD
+96 GEQAD
-102 HGQVVA
+102 DRPKVIA
-108 YLKNIQQEFNTI
+108 NLKSIQDEFNTI
-120 SAFLVSANSGHY
+120 SAFLVSAKTGNY
-132 FTPSGLFKTLS
+132 FTQSGLFKTLS
-143 PQNSKDQWFYGFINS
+143 KQNNKDQWFYDFMAS
-158 GKEYELSLD
+158 GKKSELSLD
-167 IDEETNIPTLFINYL
+167 VDEETKIPTLFINYL
-182 MTINGQPSAVVGVG
+182 MDVSGKPSAVVGVG
-196 LSLENMAKSI
+196 LSLENMAKTI
-206 SQYRIAETGKVFL
+206 SQYRIAQTGKVFL
-219 VDELGTVKLHPDTQV
+219 VDQQGKIKLHPDTQQ
-234 IGKKLADM
+234 IGKSLTAL
-242 GVNTSQQLLSKSQF
+242 GVSNSQQLLSKAEF
-256 SSTEFTREGE
+256 SSTEFILNGTN
-266 TTLIASR
+266 TLIASR

-283 AEVPKHEVLGGL
+283 AVVPKEEVLGGL
-295 TKLTW
+295 TQATW
-300 ALVMMGLII
+300 ALVMVGVII
-309 AVISVIVSA
+309 AIIFAFLST

-344 LTVRLDDSRQDEAG
+344 LTRRLDDSRQDEAG

-372 ELLEK
+372 ELLQQ
-377 VSNTGSELSVA
+377 VSNTGNELSSA
-388 IEEIDS
+388 IEQIDS
-394 QAKAMEAEI
+394 QAKSMESEI
-403 TEQVS
+403 NEQVK

-428 GSANNAAESAQAAD
+428 GSANNAAETAQAAD
-442 STVQQGNDS
+442 ATVQQGNVS

-465 LDSTSSMITQLAEDA
+465 LVSTSTMIAQLAEDA

-533 DSTEEIRNIIEKLQ
+533 DSTEEIKNIIEKLQ
-547 VRTEE
+547 AKTEE
-552 VVTAI
+552 VVAAI
-557 SQSTELSTSSQT
+557 SQSTILSTTSQT
-569 EASHSGKHLE
+569 EAGHSGKHLE

-584 IGIMNDMNLQIAT
+584 ISIMNDMNLQIAT

-603 NVVGEINPHVTA
+603 NVVGEINPHVSA
-615 VADISRANSEIVQQT
+615 VADISRANSDIVQQT

-637 RDKAIRLNEL
+637 RDKAAHLNDL

>member
-1 VLVFTYKGRDL
+1 
-12 SMLNLN
+12 MLNLT
-18 IRRKVVLTTLVAV
+18 IRRKVVLTTLTAV

-45 SRAIILEAAIERE
+45 SRGIILEAAIERE
-58 LPAALGEVANDLDA
+58 LPAALGEVANSLDA
-72 HLLLPIT
+72 HLLLPVT

-87 LYAQQFISN
+87 VYSQQFIAD
-96 GEAQSD
+96 GEKENEHQ
-102 HGQVVA
+102 QLVT
-108 YLKNIQQEFNTI
+108 YLKNIQGEFNTI
-120 SAFLVSANSGHY
+120 TSFLVSANSGHY
-132 FTPSGLFKTLS
+132 FTPGGLFKTLS
-143 PQNSKDQWFYGFINS
+143 PQNSKDQWFYGFMNS
-158 GKEYELSLD
+158 GKQYELTLD
-167 IDEETNIPTLFINYL
+167 VDEGTNIPTLFINYL
-182 MTINGQPSAVVGVG
+182 MKVNGKPSAVVGVG
-196 LSLENMAKSI
+196 LSLENMAKTI
-206 SQYRIAETGKVFL
+206 SQYRIAENGKVFL
-219 VDELGTVKLHPDTQV
+219 VDQQGKIKLHPDTQK
-234 IGKKLADM
+234 IGKSLASI
-242 GVNTSQQLLSKSQF
+242 GVDNTQQLLSKAQF
-256 SSTEFTREGE
+256 SSAEFTRDG
-266 TTLIASR
+266 TKTLIASR
-273 YLDSIGWYVV
+273 FLADIGWYVV
-283 AEVPKHEVLGGL
+283 AEVPKEEVLGAL
-295 TKLTW
+295 TQATW
-300 ALVMMGLII
+300 ALIMMGVII
-309 AVISVIVSA
+309 AVISAFVST

-324 IAPFGQLADMLAE
+324 VAPFGELADILAE

-344 LTVRLDDSRQDEAG
+344 LTRRLDDSRQDEAG
-358 TMARGYNQF
+358 TMGRGYNQF

-372 ELLEK
+372 ELLQQ
-377 VSNTGSELSVA
+377 VSNTGYELSEA
-388 IEEIDS
+388 IEQIDS
-394 QAKAMEAEI
+394 QAKTMEAEI

-428 GSANNAAESAQAAD
+428 GSANNAAQSAQAAD

-451 VVQTIASVSDMSEQ
+451 VVQTISSVSDMSEQ
-465 LDSTSSMITQLAEDA
+465 LGSTSTMISQLADDA

-547 VRTEE
+547 AKTDE
-552 VVTAI
+552 VVSAI
-557 SQSTELSTSSQT
+557 SHSTELSNSSQT
-569 EASHSGKHLE
+569 EAGHSGKHLE

-615 VADISRANSEIVQQT
+615 VADISRANSEVVQQT

-637 RDKAIRLNEL
+637 REKASHLNEL

>member
-1 VLVFTYKGRDL
+1 
-12 SMLNLN
+12 MLNLT
-18 IRRKVVLTTLVAV
+18 IRRKVVLTTLTAV

-45 SRAIILEAAIERE
+45 SRSIILEAAIERE
-58 LPAALGEVANDLDA
+58 LPAALGEVANNLNA
-72 HLLLPIT
+72 QLLLPIT

-87 LYAQQFISN
+87 LYSQQFINN
-96 GEAQSD
+96 GEHVDDQQ
-102 HGQVVA
+102 QVIS
-108 YLKNIQQEFNTI
+108 YLKGIQDEFDTI
-120 SAFLVSANSGHY
+120 SAFLVSANTGHY
-132 FTPSGLFKTLS
+132 FTPGGLFKTLS
-143 PQNSKDQWFYGFINS
+143 PQNNKDQWFYGFINS
-158 GKEYELSLD
+158 GKKYELSLD
-167 IDEETNIPTLFINYL
+167 VEEETNIPTLFINYL
-182 MTINGQPSAVVGVG
+182 MKVSGKPSAVVGVG
-196 LSLENMAKSI
+196 LSLENVAQSI
-206 SQYRIAETGKVFL
+206 SQYRIAQTGKVFL
-219 VDELGTVKLHPDTQV
+219 VDQQGKIKLHPNTQK
-234 IGKKLADM
+234 IGKNLADI
-242 GVNTSQQLLSKSQF
+242 GVENSTGLLSKAQF
-256 SSTEFTREGE
+256 SSTEFKRDGT
-266 TTLIASR
+266 TTLMASR
-273 YLDSIGWYVV
+273 YIENIGWYVI
-283 AEVPKHEVLGGL
+283 AEVPKEEVLGGL
-295 TKLTW
+295 TQATW
-300 ALVMMGLII
+300 ALVMMGIII
-309 AVISVIVSA
+309 AVISAFVST

-344 LTVRLDDSRQDEAG
+344 LTRRLDDSRQDEAG

-372 ELLEK
+372 ELLQQ
-377 VSNTGSELSVA
+377 VSNTGNELSEA

-394 QAKAMEAEI
+394 QAKSMELEI

-428 GSANNAAESAQAAD
+428 GSANNAAQSAQAAD
-442 STVQQGNDS
+442 ATVQQGNDS

-465 LDSTSSMITQLAEDA
+465 LGSTSTMIAQLAEDA

-533 DSTEEIRNIIEKLQ
+533 DSTEEIKNIIEKLQ
-547 VRTEE
+547 AKTEE
-552 VVTAI
+552 VVAAI
-557 SQSTELSTSSQT
+557 SQSTALSTTSQT
-569 EASHSGKHLE
+569 EAGHSGKHLE

-584 IGIMNDMNLQIAT
+584 ISIMNDMNLQIAT

-637 RDKAIRLNEL
+637 RDKATHLNDL
-647 VSRFKFN
+647 VSRFKFK

>member
-1 VLVFTYKGRDL
+1 
-12 SMLNLN
+12 M
-18 IRRKVVLTTLVAV
+18 
-31 VLSILIVSAFALNS
+31 
-45 SRAIILEAAIERE
+45 
-58 LPAALGEVANDLDA
+58 
-72 HLLLPIT
+72 
-79 VSQTMSSN
+79 
-87 LYAQQFISN
+87 
-96 GEAQSD
+96 
-102 HGQVVA
+102 
-108 YLKNIQQEFNTI
+108 
-120 SAFLVSANSGHY
+120 
-132 FTPSGLFKTLS
+132 
-143 PQNSKDQWFYGFINS
+143 
-158 GKEYELSLD
+158 
-167 IDEETNIPTLFINYL
+167 
-182 MTINGQPSAVVGVG
+182 
-196 LSLENMAKSI
+196 
-206 SQYRIAETGKVFL
+206 
-219 VDELGTVKLHPDTQV
+219 
-234 IGKKLADM
+234 
-242 GVNTSQQLLSKSQF
+242 
-256 SSTEFTREGE
+256 
-266 TTLIASR
+266 ASR
-273 YLDSIGWYVV
+273 YIENIGWYVV
-283 AEVPKHEVLGGL
+283 AEVPKEEVLGGL
-295 TKLTW
+295 TQATW

-309 AVISVIVSA
+309 AVISAFVST

-344 LTVRLDDSRQDEAG
+344 LTRRLDDSRQDEAG

-372 ELLEK
+372 ELLQQ
-377 VSNTGSELSVA
+377 VSNTGNELSEA

-394 QAKAMEAEI
+394 QAKAMESEI

-428 GSANNAAESAQAAD
+428 GSANNAAQSAQAAD
-442 STVQQGNDS
+442 ATVQQGNDS
-451 VVQTIASVSDMSEQ
+451 VVLTIASVSDMSQQ
-465 LDSTSSMITQLAEDA
+465 LGSTSTMIAQLAEDA

-533 DSTEEIRNIIEKLQ
+533 DSTEEIKNIIEKLQ
-547 VRTEE
+547 AKTEE
-552 VVTAI
+552 VVAAI
-557 SQSTELSTSSQT
+557 SQSTALSTTSQT
-569 EASHSGKHLE
+569 EAGHSGAHLE

-584 IGIMNDMNLQIAT
+584 ISIMNDMNLQIAT

-615 VADISRANSEIVQQT
+615 VADISRANSDIVQQT

-637 RDKAIRLNEL
+637 RDKAAHLNDL

>member
-1 VLVFTYKGRDL
+1 
-12 SMLNLN
+12 MMNLT
-18 IRRKVVLTTLVAV
+18 IRRKVVLTTLTAV
-31 VLSILIVSAFALNS
+31 VLSILIVSIFALNS
-45 SRAIILEAAIERE
+45 SRGIILEAAIERE
-58 LPAALGEVANDLDA
+58 LPAALGEVANSLDA
-72 HLLLPIT
+72 HLLLPVT
-79 VSQTMSSN
+79 VSQAMSSN
-87 LYAQQFISN
+87 VYSQQFIAD
-96 GEAQSD
+96 GEQENE
-102 HGQVVA
+102 QQQLIT
-108 YLKNIQQEFNTI
+108 YLKTIQSEFNTI
-120 SAFLVSANSGHY
+120 TSFLVSANSGHY
-132 FTPSGLFKTLS
+132 FTPGGLFKTLS
-143 PQNSKDQWFYGFINS
+143 PQNDKDQWFYGFMKS
-158 GKEYELSLD
+158 GKKYELTLD
-167 IDEETNIPTLFINYL
+167 VDEGTNIPTLFINYL
-182 MTINGQPSAVVGVG
+182 MSVNGKPSAVVGVG

-219 VDELGTVKLHPDTQV
+219 VDQQGKIKLHPDTQQ
-234 IGKKLADM
+234 IGKNLSNI
-242 GVNTSQQLLSKSQF
+242 GVENTQQLLSKSQF
-256 SSTEFTREGE
+256 SSAEFTRDG
-266 TTLIASR
+266 TKTLIASR
-273 YLDSIGWYVV
+273 YLADIGWYVV
-283 AEVPKHEVLGGL
+283 AEVPKEQVLGAL
-295 TKLTW
+295 TQATW
-300 ALVMMGLII
+300 ALVMMGVII
-309 AVISVIVSA
+309 AVISAFVST

-324 IAPFGQLADMLAE
+324 IAPFSELADILAE

-344 LTVRLDDSRQDEAG
+344 LTRRLDDTRQDEAG
-358 TMARGYNQF
+358 TMGRGYNQF

-372 ELLEK
+372 ELLQQ
-377 VSNTGSELSVA
+377 VSSTGYELSEA
-388 IEEIDS
+388 IEQIDS

-451 VVQTIASVSDMSEQ
+451 VVQTISSVSDMSEQ
-465 LDSTSSMITQLAEDA
+465 LGSTSTMISQLADDA

-547 VRTEE
+547 AKTDE
-552 VVTAI
+552 VVSAI
-557 SQSTELSTSSQT
+557 SHSTELSTSSQT
-569 EASHSGKHLE
+569 EASNSGKHLE

-584 IGIMNDMNLQIAT
+584 ISVMNDMNLQIAT

-637 RDKAIRLNEL
+637 REKASHLNEL

>member
-1 VLVFTYKGRDL
+1 
-12 SMLNLN
+12 MLNLT
-18 IRRKVVLTTLVAV
+18 IRRKVVLTTLTAV

-58 LPAALGEVANDLDA
+58 LPSALGEVANDLNA

-87 LYAQQFISN
+87 LYSKQFISN
-96 GEAQSD
+96 GEQEAEQK
-102 HGQVVA
+102 QVVD
-108 YLKNIQQEFNTI
+108 YLKKIQSEFNTI

-132 FTPSGLFKTLS
+132 FTPGGLFKTLS
-143 PQNSKDQWFYGFINS
+143 PQNNKDQWFYSFMSS
-158 GKEYELSLD
+158 GKQYELSLD
-167 IDEETNIPTLFINYL
+167 VDEETNIPTLFINYL
-182 MTINGQPSAVVGVG
+182 MKVDGKPSAVAGVG

-206 SQYRIAETGKVFL
+206 SQYRIAQTGKVFL
-219 VDELGTVKLHPDTQV
+219 VDQEGKIKLHPNTQL
-234 IGKKLADM
+234 IGKNLSDI
-242 GVNTSQQLLSKSQF
+242 GVTASQNLLSKTQF
-256 SSTEFTREGE
+256 SSTEFSQNGTI
-266 TTLIASR
+266 TLIASR

-283 AEVPKHEVLGGL
+283 AEVPKNEVLGGL
-295 TKLTW
+295 TQATW

-309 AVISVIVSA
+309 AVISAFVST

-324 IAPFGQLADMLAE
+324 IAPFSQLADMLAE

-344 LTVRLDDSRQDEAG
+344 LTRRLDDSRQDEAG

-372 ELLEK
+372 ELLQQ
-377 VSNTGSELSVA
+377 VSNTGNELSEA

-394 QAKAMEAEI
+394 QAKSMESEI

-428 GSANNAAESAQAAD
+428 GSANNAAQTAQAAD
-442 STVQQGNDS
+442 ATVQQGNNS

-465 LDSTSSMITQLAEDA
+465 LDSTSTMIAQLAEDA

-547 VRTEE
+547 AKTEE
-552 VVTAI
+552 VVAAI
-557 SQSTELSTSSQT
+557 SHSTELSTNSQT
-569 EASHSGKHLE
+569 EAGHSGKHLE

-584 IGIMNDMNLQIAT
+584 IAIMNDMNLQIAT

-637 RDKAIRLNEL
+637 RNKASHLNEL